1 MCPFYLHTTIRN
13 CKCAHE
19 AFPFFHFSFFDK
31 HREYIN
37 VSYKDREQKNIALNN
52 HITSTFTQ
60 EENKNTEQ
68 QNNPNQIVEFVEV

>member
-1 MCPFYLHTTIRN
+1 MLVT
-13 CKCAHE
+13 K
-19 AFPFFHFSFFDK
+19 
-31 HREYIN
+31 RE
-37 VSYKDREQKNIALNN
+37 REQKNIALNN